1 MKEIQDT
8 VWFAKNRLQELVVIK
23 SVLDHPRV
31 ENERDVL
38 KRFQH
43 RTPYLRPLI
52 DEIDEPFFPVTIALR
67 YLQGD
72 LLDASVARSLN
83 RRELKHVSRC
93 VLEALKT
100 LHEDGFV
107 HTDVKPNNVF
117 ANLQEGNVR
126 FSDVQLGDLGGC
138 YPADSNWATSGT
150 VVGTPMWTSPEIL
163 MELPWNTAADI
174 WSFGAM
180 LISLIYGGNFNLF
193 LPKGLTREDE
203 EYVVGV
209 VVEQFKYFGPFPAKI
224 AEIAD
229 PETAQSIILLM
240 ENVPKEKTTPFR
252 RTTEREVSR
261 RDNIFIPKMMKLDW
275 IDRPTAKE
283 LLEDEWWNDDAE

>member
-1 MKEIQDT
+1 
-8 VWFAKNRLQELVVIK
+8 
-23 SVLDHPRV
+23 
-31 ENERDVL
+31 
-38 KRFQH
+38 
-43 RTPYLRPLI
+43 
-52 DEIDEPFFPVTIALR
+52 
-67 YLQGD
+67 
-72 LLDASVARSLN
+72 
-83 RRELKHVSRC
+83 
-93 VLEALKT
+93 
-100 LHEDGFV
+100 
-107 HTDVKPNNVF
+107 
-117 ANLQEGNVR
+117 
-126 FSDVQLGDLGGC
+126 
-138 YPADSNWATSGT
+138 
-150 VVGTPMWTSPEIL
+150 MWTSPEIL